1 MEGRSWK
8 NISHRFGWKVKTHG
22 FPIRGVSVDTIVASR
37 VSLARAQDIILSS
50 SSKRKVD
57 VTQGSEE
64 EEEHDGSS
72 LIRRS
77 RARKRVFSD
86 DEATPRSVSI
96 TEPVEA
102 TLVSSDDDTHVVAR
116 GSDEHLFSRGF
127 DSENL
132 DLVSDE
138 VHLAFYTVSAPME
151 RSLLVFTTI
160 VSAPPQAVMTS
171 STIPITIISH
181 TEIGSSSESRAMKQI
196 IIEVPANGNLL
207 KKSGQADVWLKPLIG
222 PVEKSKLESHSSLTW
237 MNDIVQSSLK
247 INLIGTEMIKRVSHM
262 EQLMHDYQ
270 VEADN
275 WKEQYESFQLDMEV
289 LEENKCTLEQQLKV
303 LISELVVEKASSNQA
318 SKDKNLL
325 ESSFSEQLS
334 KASKEIRRLKVLL
347 DEKEVYVGE
356 PVQTLTPT
364 QEDLHVSSDKVRF
377 LESSLA
383 PLQSSY
389 DAALA
394 EREELKN
401 EIDQWERDYE
411 VLEDKAAV
419 EVSWDIL
426 NTRHDTLVEAS
437 Q

>member
-1 MEGRSWK
+1 MGTVDEILNFRDWVEKLLIVAPMEGRSWK

-77 RARKRVFSD
+77 RARKRVFSN

-102 TLVSSDDDTHVVAR
+102 TLVSSDDDTHVAAR

-138 VHLAFYTVSAPME
+138 VHLAFYTVSAPVE

-247 INLIGTEMIKRVSHM
+247 
-262 EQLMHDYQ
+262 
-270 VEADN
+270 
-275 WKEQYESFQLDMEV
+275 
-289 LEENKCTLEQQLKV
+289 V
-303 LISELVVEKASSNQA
+303 LISFYILFHSPFIKTFTPFCLDQSHWYRD
-318 SKDKNLL
+318 DKKG
-325 ESSFSEQLS
+325 FPYG
-334 KASKEIRRLKVLL
+334 AV
-347 DEKEVYVGE
+347 
-356 PVQTLTPT
+356 
-364 QEDLHVSSDKVRF
+364 
-377 LESSLA
+377 
-383 PLQSSY
+383 
-389 DAALA
+389 DA
-394 EREELKN
+394 
-401 EIDQWERDYE
+401 
-411 VLEDKAAV
+411 
-419 EVSWDIL
+419 
-426 NTRHDTLVEAS
+426 
-437 Q
+437 